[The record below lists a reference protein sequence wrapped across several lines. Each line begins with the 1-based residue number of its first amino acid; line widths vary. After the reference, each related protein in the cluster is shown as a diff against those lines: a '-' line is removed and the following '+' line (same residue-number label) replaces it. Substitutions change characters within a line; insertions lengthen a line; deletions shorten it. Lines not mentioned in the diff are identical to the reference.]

1 MFDLEKETK
10 RKLYKVQAGILE
22 EYGSNVKQAISR
34 MNEGKSIFHS
44 AHAGGTHQWHGDS
57 RNEYEKMAGELNV
70 LESEIYNIGERLI
83 GEIHK
88 EIHQLKGKA
97 KE

>member
-1 MFDLEKETK
+1 MIDLEKETK

-22 EYGSNVKQAISR
+22 GYGTNMKQAMSC
-34 MNEGKSIFHS
+34 MNEGKNLFVS
-44 AHAGGTHQWHGDS
+44 AHARDTHQWHGDA
-57 RNEYEKMAGELNV
+57 RNEYEKMAAELNV
-70 LESEIYNIGERLI
+70 LGSEIYNMGEKLLA
-83 GEIHK
+83 ELHK